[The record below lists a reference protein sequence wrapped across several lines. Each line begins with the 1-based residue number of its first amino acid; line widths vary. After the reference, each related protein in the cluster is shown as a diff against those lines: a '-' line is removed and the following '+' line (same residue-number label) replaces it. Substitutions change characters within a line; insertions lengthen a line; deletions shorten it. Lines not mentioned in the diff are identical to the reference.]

1 MSESPPGAVG
11 CRDSGNHDSPDR
23 DNVVAPLRSAAHGTR
38 HPTPGR
44 PGRAAGWVF
53 MAAMAVFAVTQA
65 HVLVRRAR
73 AGQSD
78 FGVLYRTAR
87 EMNAGAGP
95 EVYAP
100 PKAEANWPRCIPPF
114 GMLMFRPLALM
125 DPGPA
130 AVVWSAVNLLLL
142 AGGVLCLVALTRR
155 VGPWAGAYRRSLPW
169 AAGVLFLLS
178 AGSLQTGQFT
188 AMFAVCCLAFMLAV
202 ARGMRL
208 TAALALAVPISIKFY
223 HMLIAAVPLAMRDRR
238 QLLLLVP
245 AVLLLSVG
253 VAFCG
258 FGPRLGPLSVGY
270 VRHNFLAENN
280 AVNVR
285 FKAHKL
291 PNQAIDVVLLRYL
304 TDVPGLQAATPHLN
318 LSRYTVLALA
328 MALRAAIV
336 LAAGW
341 ASWWWVKHRKVTPAQ
356 AAVMLTAWW
365 SATLYLILPEH
376 KGRYCAYV
384 FPAYLPILAAAAEA
398 WAARS
403 GRRFL
408 AWAALSV
415 VATVCLIELP
425 RYLLSF
431 GVGLVGPAGLW
442 AGVLICMRRR
452 PIHADPVETALTT
465 TREWPGSA
473 Q

>member
-1 MSESPPGAVG
+1 MSENPAGAVG
-11 CRDSGNHDSPDR
+11 CRGSGNHDRPDQ
-23 DNVVAPLRSAAHGTR
+23 DNVVASLRSAAHGTR
-38 HPTPGR
+38 HAPPR
-44 PGRAAGWVF
+44 PGRVGRVAGWLF
-53 MAAMAVFAVTQA
+53 MAGMAVFAVTQA
-65 HVLVRRAR
+65 HVLVRRATLGR
-73 AGQSD
+73 SD
-78 FGVLYRTAR
+78 FGVLYRTAS

-100 PKAEANWPRCIPPF
+100 RKVNTDWPRCIPPF
-114 GMLMFRPLALM
+114 GMLMFRPLALLE
-125 DPGPA
+125 PGPA
-130 AVVWSAVNLLLL
+130 AIVWSAVNILLLVAGVFCL
-142 AGGVLCLVALTRR
+142 ASTYRR
-155 VGPWAGAYRRSLPW
+155 IGPSARAYRQSLPW

-178 AGSLQTGQFT
+178 AWSLQTGQFT

-208 TAALALAVPISIKFY
+208 AAAMALAVPVSIKFY
-223 HMLIAAVPLAMRDRR
+223 HLLIAAVPLVMRDRR
-238 QLLLLVP
+238 QLLLLAL
-245 AVLLLSVG
+245 AVVLLSVG
-253 VAFCG
+253 VAYCG
-258 FGPRLGPLSVGY
+258 FGSRLGALSAGY

-285 FKAHKL
+285 FKAHIL

-304 TDVPGLQAATPHLN
+304 TDVPGLQAPVGHLS
-318 LSRYTVLALA
+318 LPRPCVLALA
-328 MALRAAIV
+328 MTLRAAIV

-341 ASWWWVKHRKVTPAQ
+341 ASWCWVKRRNPTRAA

-398 WAARS
+398 WGARH
-403 GRRFL
+403 GRKFI
-408 AWAALSV
+408 AWAALTV

-425 RYLLSF
+425 RCLLRL

-442 AGVLICMRRR
+442 AGVLICMRRTNDAR
-452 PIHADPVETALTT
+452 IGTA
-465 TREWPGSA
+465 PS
-473 Q
+473 